1 MHVFLRRRS
10 IRYFHGGMMDT
21 LKAHYRELL
30 GLDEC
35 WIVTEVRLDT
45 AAKRVSIDVEF
56 VGKSVSCPECSDVCS
71 LKDHAPDR
79 QCRHL
84 DTMQFET
91 ILSARVPRS
100 ACDQCGV
107 QTFAVRWA
115 GKHSRFTL
123 LFEAFAIDV
132 LIAAGSVK
140 SAAELLRLGWSSAH
154 TIMQR
159 AVERGLLVR
168 ELDGIRYVGIDEK
181 SFGRGQDYVSVMTD
195 PESSRVIDVVEE
207 RTEEAANTLW
217 KSLSETQ
224 RATVEAVSIDMWQA
238 YENSVRTHAP
248 DADIVYDKFH
258 IAKYLNEAV
267 DKVRRAEHKQLSR
280 EGDDRLTGTR
290 QLWLFHPENMDDSR
304 NDQLAELRD
313 QQLKTARAW
322 AIKDYFRWFWAS
334 SDAEAA
340 TKFFADWYAWAIR
353 SRLKPVKRVARMLKS
368 RLANILTWFRHPIS
382 NATAEGFNSRIQ
394 SIKANAR
401 EFRNFNNYR
410 TRILFFC
417 GKLDLKPK
425 QPCH

>member
-1 MHVFLRRRS
+1 ME
-10 IRYFHGGMMDT
+10 T
-21 LKAHYRELL
+21 LKAHYRALL

-35 WIVTEVRLDT
+35 WAVTEVQLDI
-45 AAKRVSIDVEF
+45 AVKQVSIGLEF
-56 VGKSVSCPECSDVCS
+56 VGQNATCPDCSCDCS
-71 LKDHAPDR
+71 LKDHAPAR
-79 QCRHL
+79 QWRHL

-91 ILSARVPRS
+91 VLSARVPRA

-107 QTFAVRWA
+107 KTIAVPWA

-132 LIAAGSVK
+132 LVAAGSVK
-140 SAAELLRLGWSSAH
+140 SAAELLRLGWGSAH

-159 AVERGLLVR
+159 AVQRGLVAR
-168 ELDGIRYVGIDEK
+168 ELDGIRYLGIDEK

-195 PESSRVIDVVEE
+195 PESSRVIEVVPE

-217 KSLSETQ
+217 NSLSESQ
-224 RATVEAVSIDMWQA
+224 RAAVEAVSIDMWQA

-248 DADIVYDKFH
+248 DAEIVYDKFH
-258 IAKYLNEAV
+258 IAKSLNEAV
-267 DKVRRAEHKQLSR
+267 DKVRRTENKQLSS

-322 AIKDYFRWFWAS
+322 GIKDYFRWFWAS
-334 SDAEAA
+334 RDADAA
-340 TKFFADWYAWAIR
+340 TEFFAEWHAWAIR
-353 SRLKPVKRVARMLKS
+353 SRLEPVKKVARMLKS

-394 SIKANAR
+394 SIKSNAR
-401 EFRNFNNYR
+401 GFRNFNNYR

-417 GKLDLKPK
+417 GKLNLKPPI
-425 QPCH
+425 PCH